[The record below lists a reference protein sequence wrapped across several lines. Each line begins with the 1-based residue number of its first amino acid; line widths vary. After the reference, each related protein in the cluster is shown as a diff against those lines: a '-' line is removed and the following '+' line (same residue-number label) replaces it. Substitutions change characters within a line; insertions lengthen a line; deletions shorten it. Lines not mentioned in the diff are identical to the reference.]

1 MDVILELDESL
12 FRVIN
17 SLGQN
22 AFFDWLMPLWRNK
35 LTWIPL
41 YIVLAGIIIYQLK
54 TKGLYLFLA
63 LGLTIGIADTL
74 SSKIIKKTVK
84 RERPCHNTNLSEVR
98 NLVHC
103 GGGYSFTSSHATN
116 HFAVAAFLIFLTGG
130 IFGKWRYWLWI
141 WAALVAYAQV
151 YVGVHYPLDVIS
163 GGTLGVGIA
172 YLTSSVYKK
181 FALRI
186 NKQQQLI

>member
-1 MDVILELDESL
+1 MDVVLQLDETL
-12 FRVIN
+12 FHAIN
-17 SLGQN
+17 ALGQN
-22 AFFDWLMPLWRNK
+22 PFFDWLMPIWRNK

-41 YIVLAGIIIYQLK
+41 YILLAGVILYQLK
-54 TKGLYLFLA
+54 IKGLYLLLA
-63 LGLTIGIADTL
+63 LGLTIGIADTV

-84 RERPCHNTNLSEVR
+84 RERPCRNANLQEVR

-130 IFGKWRYWLWI
+130 IFGRWRYLLWI

-151 YVGVHYPLDVIS
+151 YVGVHYPLDVIC
-163 GGTLGVGIA
+163 GGVLGVLIA
-172 YLTSSVYKK
+172 YFTTFIYQK
-181 FALRI
+181 F
-186 NKQQQLI
+186 NSK

>member
-1 MDVILELDESL
+1 MDVILQLDESL
-12 FRVIN
+12 FHIIN

-22 AFFDWLMPLWRNK
+22 AFFDWLMPFWRNK

-41 YIVLAGIIIYQLK
+41 YIFLIGIVLYQLK
-54 TKGLYLFLA
+54 IKGLYLLLA
-63 LGLTIGIADTL
+63 LGLTIGISDTL

-84 RERPCHNTNLSEVR
+84 RERPCRNVNLLEVR
-98 NLVHC
+98 SLVHC

-130 IFGKWRYWLWI
+130 IFGKWRYLLWV

-151 YVGVHYPLDVIS
+151 YVGVHYPLDVIC
-163 GGTLGVGIA
+163 GGILGVLIA
-172 YLTSSVYKK
+172 YLTSMMYKT
-181 FALRI
+181 LDVR
-186 NKQQQLI
+186 